1 MKKIKIILI
10 ILIYIGLMFINTK
23 VLAANTK
30 GTTKNDTTRIREE
43 ASTDSNTV
51 TLVPNGKE
59 VEITATEGEWYKVS
73 YTDEGLTYVGYIRKD
88 MLTVEGEAQETETT
102 SNKEDVVEQKNT
114 EENKQDENSEK
125 SSSKIQIRILPL
137 INSQTI
143 AEINNSQKITVTET
157 IGNWSYIE
165 TSKKSGWVM
174 TRQIENIE
182 QEEEQTT
189 NTENETSVEEN
200 QNNEEKEEETKKE
213 ETQETK
219 IKYVSTE
226 TLNLREEAKTDA
238 PIVQQLAL
246 NTIVTVIEEVDDTWS
261 KVQVGGNTGY
271 IASKYLSDKKTEV
284 TSRGATEAREDKNKT
299 EETEQKEEEAKSA
312 TKTENN
318 NTQKEENKTET
329 KKETATSK
337 KSSGVTGADIVSYA
351 KKYVGYNYVS
361 GGASP
366 STGFDCSGLTYYI
379 YKQNGYTISRTSGAQ
394 ASNGKKVSKSNL
406 KAGDLVIFNNSSNT
420 SVGHVGIYIGGNQ
433 FIHAANSRKG
443 VITTSLSDSYYSKR
457 FVSGRRIIN

>member
-219 IKYVSTE
+219 TKYVSTE

-284 TSRGATEAREDKNKT
+284 TARGTTETREDKTEEAEKKEEISKSENKT
-299 EETEQKEEEAKSA
+299 AD
-312 TKTENN
+312 NN
-318 NTQKEENKTET
+318 NKKEENKTET
-329 KKETATSK
+329 KKETTTSK
-337 KSSGVTGADIVSYA
+337 KSSGVTGSDIVAFA

-366 STGFDCSGLTYYI
+366 STGFDCSGLVYYV
-379 YKQNGYTISRTSGAQ
+379 YTQNGYTISRTSREQ
-394 ASNGKKVSKSNL
+394 ASDGKKVSKSNL
-406 KAGDLVIFNNSSNT
+406 KPGDILLFNNFANT
-420 SVGHVGIYIGGNQ
+420 SIGHAGIYIGGNQ
-433 FIHAANSRKG
+433 FIHAPNAKKG
-443 VITTSLSDSYYSKR
+443 VVITSLSNSYYAER
-457 FVSGRRIIN
+457 FVTGRRIIN